1 MRIIV
6 AGCGF
11 VGEPLRQR
19 LLAAGQQ
26 AIGLTLSGAGGTAA
40 CDLSDLA
47 AVESLAG
54 RVGGVDA
61 IVHCA
66 ASGRGGDR
74 ASRYR
79 SVYLEGCRNLLTVFP
94 SATLVF
100 TSSTSVYAQTDG
112 SIVDETSPAAPGA
125 ETGKILRAAEDLALG
140 SGGKVARLAGIY
152 GPGRSFLLKRFLDG
166 EAQIDGRWINQIHR
180 DDAASAL
187 AFLLEKPGARG
198 IFNVADD
205 TPLWQEDCYTELSR
219 RFGLP
224 LPPEGS
230 PDPNRSRGWTNK
242 RVSNAKLRALG
253 WSPRYPCYFDAL
265 DGDPDL
271 VPSVSSNR

>member
-1 MRIIV
+1 MKIIV

-19 LLAAGQQ
+19 LLSAGHE
-26 AIGLTLSGAGGTAA
+26 AVGLTLSGAGGTEA
-40 CDLSDLA
+40 CDISDIS
-47 AVESLAG
+47 AVESLAC
-54 RVGGVDA
+54 RTGGVDA

-74 ASRYR
+74 IGRYR

-100 TSSTSVYAQTDG
+100 TSSTSVYGQTDG
-112 SIVDETSPAAPGA
+112 DIVDETSAASPSA
-125 ETGKILRAAEDLALG
+125 ETGKILRAAEELAFE

-187 AFLLEKPGARG
+187 EFLLEQTGARG
-198 IFNVADD
+198 LFNIADD

-219 RFGLP
+219 RFDLP

-253 WSPRYPCYFDAL
+253 WAPRYPCYFDAL
-265 DGDPDL
+265 DTDPEL
-271 VPSVSSNR
+271 VPSIRKSP